1 MEIFSYSQVSPRP
14 TVLCSSG
21 FHQLVTAP
29 PSVTARVVAVEPF
42 VGTTFPV
49 FPRSWGCTG
58 KLGFCNIQSSADAD
72 TLGAALPSLLLLGA
86 EQSGFFT
93 LFLSSSA
100 ESCSS
105 VNCFHALCKE
115 LHRMGVFWITARVL
129 SVCWTRSPDPKGSSW
144 VFSIASR

>member
-1 MEIFSYSQVSPRP
+1 MEILLSGVSQAYCPLLLWLSSVGDCPSFCHCASG
-14 TVLCSSG
+14 CSGAVRWNNLPCLSS
-21 FHQLVTAP
+21 QLRLHWE
-29 PSVTARVVAVEPF
+29 ARLLQYPE
-42 VGTTFPV
+42 
-49 FPRSWGCTG
+49 
-58 KLGFCNIQSSADAD
+58 QSRRRH
-72 TLGAALPSLLLLGA
+72 LGAALPSLLLLGA